1 MTTSNNRIL
10 IVAPH
15 ADDEVLGVGGTIAK
29 LKNTHEIGLIV
40 CGFRERDDED
50 TINAAVAHFDHV
62 RLVPYYKDEQ
72 YHQSLR
78 PIIKEIE
85 RTYRNFNAS
94 TVYIPNKDDFN
105 NDHCT
110 VHKACEVAFR
120 RYQKDGPNKILMYEI
135 PSSTTQ
141 SFKNNFHCNYYE
153 TLTKKHVDEK
163 IEKMLMYKDEVREY
177 PNPRSKIGL
186 ETYARFRGMECNSKF
201 AEGFKLM
208 YKKS

>member
-1 MTTSNNRIL
+1 MSISNNKIL

-29 LKNTHEIGLIV
+29 LKDTHEIGLIV
-40 CGFRERDDED
+40 CGSRERDDD
-50 TINAAVAHFDHV
+50 KMIRAAVNHFDYT
-62 RLVPYYKDEQ
+62 RLVPYYKDEH
-72 YHQSLR
+72 YHLSLR

-85 RTYRNFNAS
+85 RAYNDFNAN

-110 VHKACEVAFR
+110 VHKACEIAFR
-120 RYQKDGPNKILMYEI
+120 RYQENGPTKILMYEI

-153 TLTKKHVDEK
+153 SLTEQHVQEK
-163 IEKMLMYKDEVREY
+163 IDKLMMYKNETRDY
-177 PNPRSKIGL
+177 PNPRSKQGL
-186 ETYARFRGMECNSKF
+186 ETYARFRGMECNSEY
-201 AEGFKLM
+201 AEGFHLM
-208 YKKS
+208 YQKV